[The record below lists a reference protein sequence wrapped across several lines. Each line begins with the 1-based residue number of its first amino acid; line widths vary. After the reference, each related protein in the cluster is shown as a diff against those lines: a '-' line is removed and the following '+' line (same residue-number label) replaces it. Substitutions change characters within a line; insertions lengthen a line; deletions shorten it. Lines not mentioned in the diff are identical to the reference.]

1 MKSSIVVLGALVA
14 LQTSVG
20 VPLVADEVSTEF
32 VYDNS
37 WNVDSYTLF
46 LAERESANVH
56 SYAYLEGASKE
67 KMNEEKRFTILN
79 YIAKESGELSEE
91 ILGHDADVV
100 CLQGI
105 ASHEIGHQ
113 YYNALKSRY
122 AHFYVETCD
131 TGISLIASKYQ
142 MENPLFISL
151 GNNNGLFDFV
161 LVDRENVVGHLYFA
175 QLSNEAFL
183 EGIVS
188 KIEEDH
194 KNSKDSLPYILCG
207 DLNSFSLGLPN
218 FTGNADVPGLAAM
231 LFQPSSLLASQ
242 YSLSQKGDGNSG
254 LFSVIQFGLPYSIS
268 WPASLGEHSI
278 ILCAGSAEVSARKDS
293 EGNTSVEANVNVR
306 ERTES
311 GGQYSAE
318 VSGRVERDSEGN
330 TSGTVEFTGKY
341 EW

>member
-1 MKSSIVVLGALVA
+1 MKSSIVVLGTLVA
-14 LQTSVG
+14 LQTSLG
-20 VPLVADEVSTEF
+20 VPLGADEVSTEF
-32 VYDNS
+32 VYDKS

-46 LAERESANVH
+46 LTERESINVY

-67 KMNEEKRFTILN
+67 KINEKKQFTVLN
-79 YIAKESGELSEE
+79 HIAKERGELSQE

-105 ASHEIGHQ
+105 ALHEIGHQ

-122 AHFYVETCD
+122 AHFYVETCE

-175 QLSNEAFL
+175 RLLNEDFL

-194 KNSKDSLPYILCG
+194 KNSKDSLPYVLCG
-207 DLNSFSLGLPN
+207 DLNSFSVGLPN
-218 FTGNADVPGLAAM
+218 FIGNADVPGLAAM
-231 LFQPSSLLASQ
+231 LFQPSSVLSGQ
-242 YSLSQKGDGNSG
+242 YSLSQKGDGNNG
-254 LFSVIQFGLPYSIS
+254 LLSVIQFGFSYITPNCDLF
-268 WPASLGEHSI
+268 SL
-278 ILCAGSAEVSARKDS
+278 
-293 EGNTSVEANVNVR
+293 
-306 ERTES
+306 
-311 GGQYSAE
+311 
-318 VSGRVERDSEGN
+318 
-330 TSGTVEFTGKY
+330 
-341 EW
+341 